1 MITFFTKNS
10 LISQQQPGFKPSD
23 SCTNQLQSIMYQIY
37 ESFDDVHEIRSVFL
51 HMSKAFISYGMS
63 TAQKMKFS
71 IEDFFSKC
79 DQIRRNLR
87 VESHLLKKSL
97 VENFIFCAVKGLIL
111 KLEQNGI
118 SGNVLKLLRQLA
130 WRKLLWRRN
139 DLDWKTCLISMFSK
153 NFSPSEHLL
162 AALSRNSLP
171 LTSWNLE
178 NKEWY

>member
-1 MITFFTKNS
+1 MCFLSLKKRSSKSKELSLISLLPVSSKIFERVLYDSMITFFTKNS

-37 ESFDDVHEIRSVFL
+37 ESFDDVHEVRSVFS

-130 WRKLLWRRN
+130 
-139 DLDWKTCLISMFSK
+139 
-153 NFSPSEHLL
+153 
-162 AALSRNSLP
+162 
-171 LTSWNLE
+171 
-178 NKEWY
+178 

>member
-1 MITFFTKNS
+1 
-10 LISQQQPGFKPSD
+10 
-23 SCTNQLQSIMYQIY
+23 MYQIY

-130 WRKLLWRRN
+130 
-139 DLDWKTCLISMFSK
+139 
-153 NFSPSEHLL
+153 
-162 AALSRNSLP
+162 
-171 LTSWNLE
+171 
-178 NKEWY
+178 

>member
-1 MITFFTKNS
+1 MCFLSLKKRSSKSKELSLISLLPVSSKIFERILYDSMITFFTKNS

-37 ESFDDVHEIRSVFL
+37 ESFDDVHEVRSVFL

-130 WRKLLWRRN
+130 
-139 DLDWKTCLISMFSK
+139 
-153 NFSPSEHLL
+153 
-162 AALSRNSLP
+162 
-171 LTSWNLE
+171 
-178 NKEWY
+178 